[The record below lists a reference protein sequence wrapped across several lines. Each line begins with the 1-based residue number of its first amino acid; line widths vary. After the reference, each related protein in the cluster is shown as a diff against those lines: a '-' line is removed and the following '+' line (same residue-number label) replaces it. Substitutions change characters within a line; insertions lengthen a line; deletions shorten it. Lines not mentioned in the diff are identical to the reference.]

1 MLLHGS
7 SSEHTFCSNVQ
18 YIPAVT
24 QREATKLTMM
34 KQNSAIFNE
43 SQTLCM
49 CSNVDSDSLW
59 HLPII
64 KSDKDALKIV
74 KSAQFATNMLSRS
87 RTGIRRYGTR
97 KNIKSSRIGEIN
109 RQRMVRRNKRIR
121 QTREKGVSPLTR
133 NTKSLSSE
141 GTLHHDTKRN
151 NRREARST
159 KGILITND
167 ARTRQSNGIR
177 NNHSTYD
184 NRRRDDR
191 RNTGRSLSRLHLQDS
206 RFQSL
211 KSERRNRRTRLS
223 DNKLRSNSRRVRK
236 SSIMRE
242 FRQTQISRSRNIHT
256 RQIDRTSSRG
266 ARQSADHRTTNRMDE
281 IIVADDSKRHNSRKH
296 NNPDAILNERRS
308 RNSRHQT
315 REHKQKVRYSMEHE
329 DGQSRNTRTR
339 INMVSRKD
347 DNRHVS
353 HLQQSRRNAQKGN
366 SISNDRSFPDN
377 SVIRNVRNTNLAQH
391 GQIRRAR
398 LSKNNRT
405 GGRIVVTQEERFPNQ
420 LSRESENERRSISS
434 PRRQRER
441 KIERKMSNEER
452 ISRRIGDGSR
462 HQRNNR
468 RSNERLNQ
476 QHVISR
482 TAEGSQKRHEYKGV
496 AERSRERHVSSRLDD
511 GSRQRVNRRIVRDS
525 KEQRGSRRTTR
536 DAMDQRVS
544 KRTMI
549 DSMDQ
554 RASRRTVRD
563 TMDQRVSR
571 RPVRDT
577 MDQRVSRRPVR
588 DSMDQRA
595 SRRTVIDSMDQRVS
609 RLTVKYSMDQ
619 RVSRRTVRDSMD
631 QRASKRTVR
640 DSMDQRVSRRTVSD
654 SMDQRV
660 SRRTVRDSR
669 DQRVSIRTVRDSRE
683 QRVSRRTM
691 RDSRDLRVSNRIAD
705 GHIKQCVGRYLAKDS
720 RQQCFT
726 RRLIPYYTKQ
736 NVRSQN
742 REVRRVQQTNTE
754 IRNTRESKLT
764 KERIIGSVGHKI
776 HDHEGWHVHQKLIE
790 LSVVPQSNLHAM
802 MNTSVE
808 NRDMNTVYSGSNDT
822 PDVKVT
828 QKGQDTMS
836 WFHGTEITKVNIY
849 TPASTIC
856 PLF

>member
-1 MLLHGS
+1 
-7 SSEHTFCSNVQ
+7 
-18 YIPAVT
+18 
-24 QREATKLTMM
+24 
-34 KQNSAIFNE
+34 
-43 SQTLCM
+43 
-49 CSNVDSDSLW
+49 
-59 HLPII
+59 
-64 KSDKDALKIV
+64 
-74 KSAQFATNMLSRS
+74 
-87 RTGIRRYGTR
+87 
-97 KNIKSSRIGEIN
+97 
-109 RQRMVRRNKRIR
+109 
-121 QTREKGVSPLTR
+121 
-133 NTKSLSSE
+133 
-141 GTLHHDTKRN
+141 
-151 NRREARST
+151 
-159 KGILITND
+159 
-167 ARTRQSNGIR
+167 
-177 NNHSTYD
+177 
-184 NRRRDDR
+184 
-191 RNTGRSLSRLHLQDS
+191 
-206 RFQSL
+206 
-211 KSERRNRRTRLS
+211 
-223 DNKLRSNSRRVRK
+223 
-236 SSIMRE
+236 
-242 FRQTQISRSRNIHT
+242 
-256 RQIDRTSSRG
+256 
-266 ARQSADHRTTNRMDE
+266 MDE

-366 SISNDRSFPDN
+366 SISNDRSFQDN

-434 PRRQRER
+434 PRRQREG

-482 TAEGSQKRHEYKGV
+482 TAEGSQKQHEYKGV

-563 TMDQRVSR
+563 TMY
-571 RPVRDT
+571 
-577 MDQRVSRRPVR
+577 QRVSRRPVR

-609 RLTVKYSMDQ
+609 R
-619 RVSRRTVRDSMD
+619 
-631 QRASKRTVR
+631 RTVR

-683 QRVSRRTM
+683 QRVSRRTV